1 MKKICILASAI
12 LLAAAPILILA
23 AEDGAALFGQKC
35 SMCHGEKGE
44 GNKDA
49 GMPAARGTAMTA
61 EKLATFLLKG
71 DSEKAIH
78 ANPMGSLNEEQA
90 KAVADFVKSLK

>member
-1 MKKICILASAI
+1 MKKICILAVAA
-12 LLAAAPILILA
+12 LLAAAPIMLMA
-23 AEDGAALFGQKC
+23 QADGGALFGQKC

-49 GMPAARGTAMTA
+49 GMPAAKGTSMTS
-61 EKLATFLLKG
+61 EKLAEFLFKG
-71 DSEKAIH
+71 DKDKMVH
-78 ANPMGSLNEEQA
+78 ANPMGSLSEEQA